1 MGYIPCSRHVNTKK
15 NILEITKKHIIM
27 EKQKD
32 KKGKITIANY
42 IAMTGLALLL
52 VFTFIGH
59 SFKSGG
65 EMGLDILT
73 AVGVTAL
80 AALFL
85 VLLIKAKEAENRL
98 EMWRKVEVALVAG
111 YVLVVV
117 PLSFVGGIPQFF
129 NVLSQKEYLK
139 KVAQEDIAT
148 IDSMFA
154 HYESFENAALTET
167 RNGLSNA
174 GRDRF
179 YCDDAVKDFFNYN
192 NIEFNNEASVDNFIE
207 MQRRALLGNT
217 YKKYKEHYAQKR
229 KEMAGAID
237 GWSMMKLATT
247 AKMLDKAGEVAA
259 KTLGDLSHEAKL
271 PLIVNYNMTQD
282 NQALTFSEGEYLKFR
297 KALMDAH
304 GFSTGALLF
313 ILLLH
318 LLIIFNYIVAY
329 RTHTL
334 SPRKKPIDD
343 GGTILG

>member
-1 MGYIPCSRHVNTKK
+1 MA
-15 NILEITKKHIIM
+15 
-27 EKQKD
+27 KQKD

-42 IAMTGLALLL
+42 IAMTGLVLLL

-85 VLLIKAKEAENRL
+85 VLLIKAKGAENRL
-98 EMWRKVEVALVAG
+98 EMWHKVEAVLVAG
-111 YVLVVV
+111 YVLLVV

-139 KVAQEDIAT
+139 EVAQKDIAT

-154 HYESFENAALTET
+154 RYESFENVALTET

-174 GRDRF
+174 GRNRR
-179 YCDDAVKDFFNYN
+179 YCDGAVNDFFNYN

-207 MQRRALLGNT
+207 MQRRTLLGNA
-217 YKKYKEHYAQKR
+217 YKKYKESYAQKR
-229 KEMAGAID
+229 KEMAGTID
-237 GWSMMKLATT
+237 GWSMMKLAAT
-247 AKMLDKAGEVAA
+247 AKMLDKEGENAV
-259 KTLGDLSHEAKL
+259 KTLSEMSTDAKL

-282 NQALTFSEGEYLKFR
+282 NQVLTFSEGENLKFR
-297 KALMDAH
+297 KALMDAN
-304 GFSTGALLF
+304 GFSIGAALF

-318 LLIIFNYIVAY
+318 LLVIFNYIVAY
-329 RTHTL
+329 RTRTL
-334 SPRKKPIDD
+334 SPSKKPKDD
-343 GGTILG
+343 GGIILG